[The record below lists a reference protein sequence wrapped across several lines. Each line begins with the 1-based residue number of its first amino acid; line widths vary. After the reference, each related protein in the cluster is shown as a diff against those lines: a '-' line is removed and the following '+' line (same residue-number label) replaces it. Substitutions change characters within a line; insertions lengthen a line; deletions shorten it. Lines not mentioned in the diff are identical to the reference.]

1 MDCGPQDEVP
11 VLWIVGVRLSSSVVV
26 MLSESCGSLTTSNS
40 SNNIS
45 AAIFHT
51 LTCDERQQYK
61 QKENCFEV
69 KGIDDNYSRPVS
81 GILGMQESLL
91 KCIHSVID

>member
-26 MLSESCGSLTTSNS
+26 MLSESCGNQTTSNS

-45 AAIFHT
+45 AAIFDT

-69 KGIDDNYSRPVS
+69 
-81 GILGMQESLL
+81 
-91 KCIHSVID
+91 